1 MNIRIEFNSEYF
13 TKMLNENAWLVEEF
27 ENHLNGREND
37 LNYYRTVE
45 RLDGIDYIDED
56 ENESVYY
63 DDLVSDEMIE
73 QSEQMV
79 FDFYKSG
86 VWKKS

>member
-13 TKMLNENAWLVEEF
+13 TRMLNENDWLVEEF